1 MSKRGPAPIRTCI
14 GCRKR
19 RKKEEM
25 IWLTLSSEGVV
36 KVNPRAPHHGRGFY
50 LCPDLGCVHRAK
62 KKIRG
67 VGILETTEFQIPLGK
82 SILKERDEWDRGG
95 RE

>member
-1 MSKRGPAPIRTCI
+1 MSKKGPAPIRTCI

-25 IWLTLSSEGVV
+25 IWLTLSSQGVV
-36 KVNPRAPHHGRGFY
+36 KVNPRTPHQGRGFY

-62 KKIRG
+62 KKNRG
-67 VGILETTEFQIPLGK
+67 VGVMETLEFQVPLGK
-82 SILKERDEWDRGG
+82 SIFKERDERDRGG

>member
-1 MSKRGPAPIRTCI
+1 MSKKGPAPIRTCI

-36 KVNPRAPHHGRGFY
+36 KVNPRMPHQGRGFY

-62 KKIRG
+62 KKNRG
-67 VGILETTEFQIPLGK
+67 VRVLETLEFQVPLGK
-82 SILKERDEWDRGG
+82 SIFKERDEWDRGG
-95 RE
+95 RG

>member
-1 MSKRGPAPIRTCI
+1 MSKKGPSPIRTCI

-25 IWLTLSSEGVV
+25 IWLTQSPEGVV
-36 KVNPRAPHHGRGFY
+36 KVNPRMPHQGRGY
-50 LCPDLGCVHRAK
+50 YICPDLGCFDRAK
-62 KKIRG
+62 KKNRG
-67 VGILETTEFQIPLGK
+67 VGFLETMEFWVPLSK
-82 SILKERDEWDRGG
+82 NNFKERDEWNRGG